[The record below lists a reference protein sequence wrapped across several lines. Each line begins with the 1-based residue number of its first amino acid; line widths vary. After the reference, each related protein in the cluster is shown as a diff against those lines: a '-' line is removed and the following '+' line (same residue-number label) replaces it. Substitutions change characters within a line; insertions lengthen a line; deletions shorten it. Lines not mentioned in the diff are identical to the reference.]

1 MHPLASGG
9 GQRTARPTRAP
20 AFWRGVAPP
29 PFFTTHPTP
38 PPRSGTTRAPLEK
51 GFATAPFS
59 RVGGA
64 DGLKGTRPMT
74 VSLRPS
80 SNRTGGFPASGF
92 PKAIHSHC
100 FYATACVHAARVG
113 SRYRP

>member
-1 MHPLASGG
+1 
-9 GQRTARPTRAP
+9 
-20 AFWRGVAPP
+20 
-29 PFFTTHPTP
+29 
-38 PPRSGTTRAPLEK
+38 
-51 GFATAPFS
+51 
-59 RVGGA
+59 
-64 DGLKGTRPMT
+64 MT

-100 FYATACVHAARVG
+100 VYARACVHAARVG

>member
-1 MHPLASGG
+1 MQP
-9 GQRTARPTRAP
+9 
-20 AFWRGVAPP
+20 
-29 PFFTTHPTP
+29 
-38 PPRSGTTRAPLEK
+38 RAPLRCPSANRI
-51 GFATAPFS
+51 GSANTCRGIFARRGLRQERFS

-64 DGLKGTRPMT
+64 DGLRGTRPVT

-92 PKAIHSHC
+92 PKVIHSHR
-100 FYATACVHAARVG
+100 FYALARVQAAVVG